1 MTASTT
7 RKGIKY
13 TATILGA
20 FAVLAVAPAT
30 AFATDNE
37 PGGGGGGG
45 CTYTDADGY
54 SIPIDNGQGVFVDGK
69 IVSCK
74 DGKITET
81 TQPLRGGGVLQPT
94 VPKTGGVFQ
103 PTEPESGSVFR
114 PPVINRAPVLAKP

>member
-1 MTASTT
+1 MKTT
-7 RKGIKY
+7 RTLSGVKY
-13 TATILGA
+13 AATIVGA

-74 DGKITET
+74 DGRITVT
-81 TQPLRGGGVLQPT
+81 TQPLRGNVGGV
-94 VPKTGGVFQ
+94 
-103 PTEPESGSVFR
+103 R
-114 PPVINRAPVLAKP
+114 PPVLNRAPVLAQP

>member
-13 TATILGA
+13 AATILGA

-37 PGGGGGGG
+37 PGPGSGG

-81 TQPLRGGGVLQPT
+81 TQPLRGGVLQPT

-114 PPVINRAPVLAKP
+114 PPVINRAPVLAQP